1 MMDTVNEQ
9 NPASCISYV
18 VNYNK
23 SDVSFLRL
31 QEPSLKVMSL
41 KKVGEFSSQS
51 DAGKSLLHSMQE
63 LLRSRTSSFCST
75 CIAVPRLS

>member
-18 VNYNK
+18 VNYKK

-31 QEPSLKVMSL
+31 QEASLKIMSF
-41 KKVGEFSSQS
+41 KKSGSSRVSQ
-51 DAGKSLLHSMQE
+51 MPE
-63 LLRSRTSSFCST
+63 NPCSIQ
-75 CIAVPRLS
+75 CKNY